1 MALAVITGASG
12 LLGGNLAAELL
23 AAGHR
28 VRATRRGSTKI
39 AHLDDLAID
48 WVDADLA
55 SPQALTEAFRGAD
68 VVFHC
73 AAQVGVR
80 KGVSPA
86 MQEAN
91 VTGTA
96 NVIAAVRA
104 AKVARL
110 VHTSSVVAVGLSNDG
125 TPCREDAP
133 WNFAERGLDDG
144 YAITKRQAE
153 ELVVAAAQGRDGLDA
168 VIVNPTYM
176 FGPRD
181 ARPSSGQLIVDIARR
196 KVPGWT
202 PGYNNFVDVR
212 DVARGMIAAWQRG
225 RRGER
230 YILGGHNM
238 TYRSIMQTIAGV
250 AGVKPPRLGMPRPL
264 AALAGKVGDLSE
276 RLLDRD
282 PLITSTTV
290 RYAYTEGF
298 QFSSDKA
305 VAELGYTIGPV
316 EPAIRDAI
324 EWFRGHRMLRA

>member
-1 MALAVITGASG
+1 MSLAVVTGASG
-12 LLGGNLAAELL
+12 LLGSNLAAELL

-28 VRATRRGSTKI
+28 VRATRRGSTRI

-55 SPQALTEAFRGAD
+55 SPEALTGAFRGAD

-80 KGVSPA
+80 KGVSPE
-86 MQEAN
+86 MHEAN

-96 NVIAAVRA
+96 NVLAAVRA
-104 AKVARL
+104 AEVPRL
-110 VHTSSVVAVGLSNDG
+110 VHTSSCVTIGLSSDG
-125 TPCREDAP
+125 RPCREDAV
-133 WNFAERGLDDG
+133 WNFEERGLLDG

-153 ELVVAAAQGRDGLDA
+153 ELVLAAAADRVDA

-181 ARPSSGQLIVDIARR
+181 ARPSSGKLIVDIARR

-230 YILGGHNM
+230 YILGGHNL
-238 TYRSIMQTIAGV
+238 TYHAIMQTIAEV

-264 AALAGKVGDLSE
+264 AVLAGKVGDLSE

-282 PLITSTTV
+282 PLITTTSV
-290 RYAYTEGF
+290 RYAFAEGF
-298 QFSSDKA
+298 QFASDKA
-305 VAELGYTIGPV
+305 AAELGYAIGPI

-324 EWFRGHRMLRA
+324 EWFRGHRMLPS